1 MLFIGGG
8 ANPETT
14 ARGTPDTPD
23 CGNDTCE
30 LGFTKSAS
38 SCSWIC
44 STVLTRCARCAIS
57 SFAICECGARSGQS
71 GRSGRA
77 DVDAKRGRRAP
88 ICVFV
93 GSPRFDAWG
102 VFEFSSARTLS
113 SWRRCIST
121 RRVLLS
127 NASSNTPAVPWVRGV
142 GGRDVRAR
150 GGRAHENTQ
159 DRARRGSR
167 GRVRAAWIVGGCGG
181 YLVRLVRLV
190 PRVRPSSDVHQVL
203 LLALDEVVVR
213 ERPTG
218 VLYLV
223 ESLRAR
229 RGRAQRDGG
238 FDSSGKSARG
248 FGEELRP
255 GPALIDPTRSI
266 PLGTNAAY
274 VERDWKRWCGDRPR
288 GARDSRG

>member
-1 MLFIGGG
+1 MRHLKFRNLRMRREIGSVGSIG
-8 ANPETT
+8 SRRRRRE
-14 ARGTPDTPD
+14 
-23 CGNDTCE
+23 E
-30 LGFTKSAS
+30 
-38 SCSWIC
+38 
-44 STVLTRCARCAIS
+44 
-57 SFAICECGARSGQS
+57 
-71 GRSGRA
+71 
-77 DVDAKRGRRAP
+77 GRRAP
-88 ICVFV
+88 ICVCV

-113 SWRRCIST
+113 SWRRCISA

-167 GRVRAAWIVGGCGG
+167 GRARAAWIVGGSGG

-223 ESLRAR
+223 ESLRER
-229 RGRAQRDGG
+229 DEDERKGTEDSTREGRAREVSGRSRARVQR
-238 FDSSGKSARG
+238 
-248 FGEELRP
+248 
-255 GPALIDPTRSI
+255 
-266 PLGTNAAY
+266 
-274 VERDWKRWCGDRPR
+274 
-288 GARDSRG
+288 